1 MIPLINIIMKFCM
14 LLIAFVALAM
24 QSFASESRPF
34 ELYQPIIDKCLFGP
48 PPADPTVVP
57 DKNSVSNDGTQK
69 SEKELAKEQEQL
81 EKAVAVS
88 ALIQKPDGTIMVGF
102 SDSSDSKTPIHY
114 YLAIGESK
122 NGWIVEN
129 ADITSKKVI
138 LQKDGIEI
146 ERSLGDKGNASATKP
161 VSETSHTSRSS
172 LLSNRHNGLL
182 RPKAGLLSRRAL
194 RLQES
199 ENQRLQDLK
208 REEDRKKAEE
218 DAALRREQDNAERD
232 EQRQKLMAL
241 QEEMRRIKEEK
252 NKNNEAN
259 TQNKDQEL

>member
-1 MIPLINIIMKFCM
+1 MTLFINIILNFF
-14 LLIAFVALAM
+14 LIAFIALPM
-24 QSFASESRPF
+24 QSLASEARSF

-48 PPADPTVVP
+48 PPADPTVIP
-57 DKNSVSNDGTQK
+57 DKNSVSNNETQK
-69 SEKELAKEQEQL
+69 TEKELAKEQEQL
-81 EKAVAVS
+81 EKAVSVS

-102 SDSSDSKTPIHY
+102 SDSSDRKTPIHY

-122 NGWIVEN
+122 NGWVVEN

-146 ERSLGDKGNASATKP
+146 ERILGDKGNTNATKP
-161 VSETSHTSRSS
+161 TAETSYTTRSS
-172 LLSNRHNGLL
+172 LLSNRSNGLL
-182 RPKAGLLSRRAL
+182 RPKTGLLSRRAL
-194 RLQES
+194 RLQET

-218 DAALRREQDNAERD
+218 DAALRREQENAERD
-232 EQRQKLMAL
+232 EQRQRLMAL
-241 QEEMRRIKEEK
+241 QEEMRKIREEK

-259 TQNKDQEL
+259 AQNKDQES